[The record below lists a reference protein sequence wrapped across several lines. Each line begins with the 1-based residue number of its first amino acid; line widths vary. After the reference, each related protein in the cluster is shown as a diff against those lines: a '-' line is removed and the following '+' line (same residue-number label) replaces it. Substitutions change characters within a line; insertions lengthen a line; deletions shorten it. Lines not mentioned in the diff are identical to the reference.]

1 MPIINPAN
9 RAHTLFQ
16 RGPRHAGIMI
26 CIYARSLSPRGNVSL
41 WKASDNA
48 YCSHE
53 RRLYLPRNKTDSFSD
68 DVYESRSDLRSP
80 VLAFTIYSGL
90 NTFRPCA
97 GFKFHAAISVR
108 SLRSTSV
115 RVLTIPPSFLYF
127 GRIPFTL
134 FLRQYRNQH

>member
-9 RAHTLFQ
+9 RARTLFQ

-53 RRLYLPRNKTDSFSD
+53 RRLYLPRNKTDSFSG
-68 DVYESRSDLRSP
+68 DVYESRFDLCCP

-97 GFKFHAAISVR
+97 GFKFHAAIPVR

-115 RVLTIPPSFLYF
+115 RCFNDSVAVSVFRADAVYSVSSLI
-127 GRIPFTL
+127 
-134 FLRQYRNQH
+134 